1 MSFQSDAFKKSWNRD
16 GGPMYKLPEYKDN
29 YYNNREYIPDNPREY
44 IAKPKKKKK
53 SKPKHT
59 HTSESNIDV
68 ARSAISD
75 LTKVITYL
83 NSHFAAH
90 VQITGAGGSK
100 KQAVEEAKHITEIAH
115 HKAADIKKKAEHKAA
130 DEMRHAANV
139 VKKAEIVAKRAA
151 SDARWKLMTVDEQEA
166 VRQASYVTRAAKDAA
181 KQAKRAAAQLAR
193 DEKEEADS
201 LLGSTPGNTYYDQ
214 MKKQEAERKR
224 MFEKLPALRDG
235 KPDGTDPD
243 QEHRYADI
251 KRMGG
256 VHGKFTVPSEYAIA

>member
-1 MSFQSDAFKKSWNRD
+1 MPTARLFKCCGLSGAMEATKSKHTNAEQRAYRESR
-16 GGPMYKLPEYKDN
+16 GLP
-29 YYNNREYIPDNPREY
+29 
-44 IAKPKKKKK
+44 PKKKTK
-53 SKPKHT
+53 SKAKHT
-59 HTSESNIDV
+59 RPDVDV
-68 ARSAISD
+68 ARSAITD

-83 NSHFAAH
+83 NNHFAAH
-90 VQITGAGGSK
+90 VQLTGAGGSK

-224 MFEKLPALRDG
+224 MLEGLRNEKGQIR
-235 KPDGTDPD
+235 T
-243 QEHRYADI
+243 ETR
-251 KRMGG
+251 
-256 VHGKFTVPSEYAIA
+256 VPSEYAI